1 MRLYEFDPANSLIP
15 KIVAVS
21 DQLKTDLSDE
31 QLQSGMSVDELL
43 TYFQKYDI
51 VLDKMDLINMIKK
64 PPLKNMIGNIQGDHV
79 VFKGAEDQDTS
90 DDQTDSKNIVAS
102 MAAKAANKHQQ

>member
-21 DQLKTDLSDE
+21 DQLKSDLSDE
-31 QLQSGMSVDELL
+31 QLQSGMTVDELL

-51 VLDKMDLINMIKK
+51 VLDKMDLINMMKK
-64 PPLKNMIGNIQGDHV
+64 PPLKNMISNIQGDHV
-79 VFKGAEDQDTS
+79 EFKGAGEDAEA
-90 DDQTDSKNIVAS
+90 DDQQDNQNIVAS
-102 MAAKAANKHQQ
+102 MADRAANKHQ

>member
-31 QLQSGMSVDELL
+31 QLQSGMTVDELL

-64 PPLKNMIGNIQGDHV
+64 PPLKNMISNIQGDHI
-79 VFKGAEDQDTS
+79 VFKGAGDDTEA
-90 DDQTDSKNIVAS
+90 DDQADSQNIVAS
-102 MAAKAANKHQQ
+102 MADRAANKHQ

>member
-21 DQLKTDLSDE
+21 DQLMSDLSDE
-31 QLQSGMSVDELL
+31 ELQNGMSVDELL

-51 VLDKMDLINMIKK
+51 VLDKLDLINMIQK
-64 PPLKNMIGNIQGDHV
+64 PPLKNIIDNIQGDQV
-79 VFKGAEDQDTS
+79 VFKGAGNNDAGDDGED
-90 DDQTDSKNIVAS
+90 KANIVKA
-102 MAAKAANKHQQ
+102 MADKAAAKHSK